1 MKLCIPVAEY
11 RGPDSVVFGH
21 FGSAPMFVMVG
32 SETSTVE
39 PLVNQ
44 DVGHEHGACNP
55 LRAMAGRQVD
65 ALIVGGIG
73 AGAVRGLRAAGIVVG
88 SAPGQ
93 TLPEA
98 IAQIKAGPFAPIYI
112 HGTNGGHAHGGG
124 CH

>member
-21 FGSAPMFVMVG
+21 FGSAPMFVMVD

-73 AGAVRGLRAAGIVVG
+73 AGAVRGLRAAGIVVYR
-88 SAPGQ
+88 SPEQ
-93 TLPEA
+93 TVAEA
-98 IAQIKAGPFAPIYI
+98 IAQFKAGQLTEIDLQ
-112 HGTNGGHAHGGG
+112 GTCGGHAHGGG